1 MHGKGE
7 FYEIEDSI
15 SNAPIDV
22 ANICSIL
29 PRPAGSNGLIVVKL
43 KRGFKYI
50 MYIYIH
56 IYINIF

>member
-7 FYEIEDSI
+7 FYEIEGSI

-22 ANICSIL
+22 ANICNIL

-43 KRGFKYI
+43 KRDFKYI
-50 MYIYIH
+50 IYI
-56 IYINIF
+56 

>member
-7 FYEIEDSI
+7 FYEIEGNI

-22 ANICSIL
+22 ANICNIS
-29 PRPAGSNGLIVVKL
+29 RPAGSNGLIVVKL
-43 KRGFKYI
+43 KRDFKYI
-50 MYIYIH
+50 IYIYIH